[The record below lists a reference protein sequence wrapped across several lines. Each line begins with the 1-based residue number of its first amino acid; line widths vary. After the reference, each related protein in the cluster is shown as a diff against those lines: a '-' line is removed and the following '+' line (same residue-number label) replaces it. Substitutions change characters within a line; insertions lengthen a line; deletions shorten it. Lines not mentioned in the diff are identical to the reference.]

1 LTFPAS
7 FYKIYLHPTPD
18 FTLLLFEG
26 DSMNLMF
33 FIPLAGAIGMIFVGL
48 ISQWLVKQDP
58 GTPRMQEIASFIQE
72 GANAFLRR
80 EFRTIAYFIVG
91 IAALLLIFLGW
102 QIAFGF
108 VMGAVFSLLAIFIGM
123 NAATRANVRTS
134 SAARSSAGRA
144 LTVAFRGGSVMGL
157 SIVSL
162 NMLGI
167 VLLMWLFG
175 VGPDDPEAVSLLV
188 GFGFGASL
196 SALFAQLGGGIYTKS
211 ADIGADLVGKV
222 EAGIPEDDPRNA
234 AVIADLVGDNVGD
247 CAGRGADL
255 FESGADNVI
264 TTMIIAASPIFFS
277 KYGWAGILF
286 PLLARAIGVLAT
298 LVGVFLVRGR
308 DEGNPT
314 MTVNTGFLG
323 TALTCLVLFYGV
335 ARWMMHDVS
344 LFYAQVLGLLGAIAT
359 VLVVQYYTGA
369 HGRPVRETARYAQ
382 SGPAL
387 AILTGFSY
395 GMESTVWAKYILG
408 LVILLSWVIGGGG
421 LEGIYYIAAAT
432 MGIKEMKGIIMAGD
446 AFGPIADNSAGIS
459 QMAGLSGETRKA
471 GDALDA
477 VGNVT
482 KALAKG
488 YAMSCATM
496 GSLVILFAYLFEIAR
511 LQGIRLTNLN
521 DFWVNLTNPLN
532 ICGLFFG
539 IATPYLFS
547 ALTLR
552 SVNDGAFKMV
562 EEVRRQFREIPG
574 LMEGKATPDYARC
587 VDITTANALRKML
600 APTLISMAIP
610 IIVGFTLGVWALA
623 AYLVG
628 VKASSAAVS
637 KALFNTGGILDN
649 AKKLIEEGQFG
660 GKGTETHVAAVVGDT
675 FGDPLKD
682 TAGPSLHILVKLQNI
697 MSITLLPLFIQHGLN
712 LFQ

>member
-1 LTFPAS
+1 MDLTQ
-7 FYKIYLHPTPD
+7 LVD
-18 FTLLLFEG
+18 
-26 DSMNLMF
+26 
-33 FIPLAGAIGMIFVGL
+33 IFVPLIGVSGL
-48 ISQWLVKQDP
+48 AAVGALYLWLRKQEA
-58 GTPRMQEIASFIQE
+58 GTARMQEIASFIQQ

-80 EFRTIAYFIVG
+80 EFQTIAYFIVG
-91 IAALLLIFLGW
+91 IAVLLLIVRLPW

-108 VMGAVFSLLAIFIGM
+108 VTGAIFSLLAIFVGM

-134 SAARSSAGRA
+134 NAARSSAGRA
-144 LTVAFRGGSVMGL
+144 LTIAFRGGSVMGL

-167 VLLMWLFG
+167 VLLMLLFG
-175 VGPDDPEAVSLLV
+175 VGPDEPEGVSLLV

-196 SALFAQLGGGIYTKS
+196 SALFAQLGGGIYTKA

-264 TTMIIAASPIFFS
+264 TTMIVAAAPIFLS
-277 KYGWAGILF
+277 KYGWAGVLF
-286 PLLARAIGVLAT
+286 PLMARAIGVLAT

-308 DEGNPT
+308 DETSPT
-314 MTVNTGFLG
+314 GTVYRGFVG
-323 TALTCLVLFYGV
+323 TAATCLVLFYAM
-335 ARWMMHDVS
+335 ARWIMHDVG
-344 LFYAQVLGLLGAIAT
+344 LFYAQVLGMFGAFAT

-369 HGRPVRETARYAQ
+369 HGKPVRETARHAQ

-387 AILTGFSY
+387 GILTGLSY

-408 LVILLSWVIGGGG
+408 LIILLAYVMGGAG

-446 AFGPIADNSAGIS
+446 AFGPIVDNAAGIS
-459 QMAGLSGETRKA
+459 EMAGLSKETREA
-471 GDALDA
+471 GHTLDA

-482 KALAKG
+482 KAMAKG

-496 GSLVILFAYLFEIAR
+496 GSMKILMAYLFEAAR
-511 LQGIRLTNLN
+511 LQGIPVTSI
-521 DFWVNLTNPLN
+521 DVFFVNLVSPVN
-532 ICGLFFG
+532 IAALFFG
-539 IATPYLFS
+539 IAMPYLFS

-552 SVNDGAFKMV
+552 SVNDGAFKMI

-587 VDITTANALRKML
+587 VDLATSNALRKMMS
-600 APTLISMAIP
+600 PTLISMVIP
-610 IIVGFTLGVWALA
+610 IVVGFIMGPWALA

-628 VKASSAAVS
+628 VKASSAALS
-637 KALFNTGGILDN
+637 KALFNTGGALDN
-649 AKKLIEEGQFG
+649 AKKLIEAGHFG
-660 GKGTETHVAAVVGDT
+660 GKGTETHAAAVIGDT

-697 MSITLLPLFIQHGLN
+697 MSITLLPLFVQYGLN

>member
-1 LTFPAS
+1 LIGIMGLVFVA
-7 FYKIYLHPTPD
+7 I
-18 FTLLLFEG
+18 
-26 DSMNLMF
+26 
-33 FIPLAGAIGMIFVGL
+33 LARWVI
-48 ISQWLVKQDP
+48 KQDP
-58 GTPRMQEIASFIQE
+58 GNSRMQDIASFIQQ

-80 EFRTIAYFIVG
+80 EFQTIACFIIG
-91 IAALLLIFLGW
+91 IALLLLIFLGW

-108 VMGAVFSLLAIFIGM
+108 VMGAIFSMLAIFIGM
-123 NAATRANVRTS
+123 NVATRANVRTS
-134 SAARSSAGRA
+134 SAARTSIGKA
-144 LTVAFRGGSVMGL
+144 LTIAFRGGSVMGL

-175 VGPDDPEAVSLLV
+175 VGPDHPEGVSLLV

-196 SALFAQLGGGIYTKS
+196 SALFAQLGGGIFTKA

-222 EAGIPEDDPRNA
+222 EVGIPEDDPRNA

-264 TTMIIAASPIFFS
+264 TTMIVAASPIFFS
-277 KYGWAGILF
+277 KYGWAGIMF
-286 PLLARAIGVLAT
+286 PLIARAIGVVAT
-298 LVGVFLVRGR
+298 LVGIFLVRGR
-308 DEGNPT
+308 DEGSPT
-314 MTVNTGFLG
+314 RAVNMGFLG
-323 TALTCLVLFYGV
+323 TALTCLVLFFAV
-335 ARWMMHDVS
+335 AHWMMHDIG
-344 LFYAQVLGLLGAIAT
+344 LFYAQILGLLGALAT
-359 VLVVQYYTGA
+359 VFVVQYYTGA
-369 HGRPVRETARYAQ
+369 HGRPVRETAYYAQ

-387 AILTGFSY
+387 GILTGLSY

-408 LVILLSWVIGGGG
+408 AVILISWLMGGGG

-446 AFGPIADNSAGIS
+446 TFGPIADNSAGIS
-459 QMAGLSGETRKA
+459 EMAGLSRETREA

-488 YAMSCATM
+488 YAMSAATM

-511 LQGIRLTNLN
+511 LQGIQLSNLN
-521 DFWVNLTNPLN
+521 DFWVNLTSPVN

-539 IATPYLFS
+539 IAMPYLFS
-547 ALTLR
+547 AQTLR
-552 SVNDGAFKMV
+552 SVNDGAFKIV

-574 LMEGKATPDYARC
+574 LMEWKAAPDYARC
-587 VDITTANALRKML
+587 VDLATANALRKML
-600 APTLISMAIP
+600 APTLISMVIP
-610 IIVGFTLGVWALA
+610 IIVGFTLGFWALA

-628 VKASSAAVS
+628 VKASSAALS
-637 KALFNTGGILDN
+637 KALFNTGGTLDN
-649 AKKLIEEGQFG
+649 AKKLIEEGLYG
-660 GKGTETHVAAVVGDT
+660 GKRSDAHAAAVIGDT

-697 MSITLLPLFIQHGLN
+697 MSITLLPLFVEYGPH
-712 LFQ
+712 LFG

>member
-1 LTFPAS
+1 
-7 FYKIYLHPTPD
+7 
-18 FTLLLFEG
+18 
-26 DSMNLMF
+26 
-33 FIPLAGAIGMIFVGL
+33 
-48 ISQWLVKQDP
+48 
-58 GTPRMQEIASFIQE
+58 
-72 GANAFLRR
+72 
-80 EFRTIAYFIVG
+80 
-91 IAALLLIFLGW
+91 
-102 QIAFGF
+102 
-108 VMGAVFSLLAIFIGM
+108 
-123 NAATRANVRTS
+123 
-134 SAARSSAGRA
+134 
-144 LTVAFRGGSVMGL
+144 
-157 SIVSL
+157 
-162 NMLGI
+162 
-167 VLLMWLFG
+167 
-175 VGPDDPEAVSLLV
+175 
-188 GFGFGASL
+188 
-196 SALFAQLGGGIYTKS
+196 
-211 ADIGADLVGKV
+211 
-222 EAGIPEDDPRNA
+222 
-234 AVIADLVGDNVGD
+234 
-247 CAGRGADL
+247 
-255 FESGADNVI
+255 
-264 TTMIIAASPIFFS
+264 MIIAASPIFFS
-277 KYGWAGILF
+277 KYGWAGIMF
-286 PLLARAIGVLAT
+286 PLIARAIGVLAT

-335 ARWMMHDVS
+335 ARWMMHDVG
-344 LFYAQVLGLLGAIAT
+344 LFYAQVLGLLGAVGT

-387 AILTGFSY
+387 GILTGFSY

-408 LVILLSWVIGGGG
+408 LVILLSWVMGGGG

-459 QMAGLSGETRKA
+459 EMAGLSEETRKA

-511 LQGIRLTNLN
+511 LQGIQLTNLN
-521 DFWVNLTNPLN
+521 DFRVNLINPTN

-539 IATPYLFS
+539 IAMPYLFS

-587 VDITTANALRKML
+587 VDLATANALRKML

-628 VKASSAAVS
+628 VKASSAALS
-637 KALFNTGGILDN
+637 KALFNTGGTLDN
-649 AKKLIEEGQFG
+649 AKKLVEEGHFG
-660 GKGTETHVAAVVGDT
+660 GKGTDTHAAAVIGDT

-697 MSITLLPLFIQHGLN
+697 MSISLLPLFVQYSLN

>member
-1 LTFPAS
+1 M
-7 FYKIYLHPTPD
+7 D
-18 FTLLLFEG
+18 
-26 DSMNLMF
+26 LMF
-33 FIPLAGAIGMIFVGL
+33 LVPPAGIIGLIFVG
-48 ISQWLVKQDP
+48 IFARWVIKQDP
-58 GTPRMQEIASFIQE
+58 GTARMQEIASFIQE

-80 EFRTIAYFIVG
+80 EFQTIGYFIAG
-91 IAALLLIFLGW
+91 IAVLLLIFLKW

-108 VMGAVFSLLAIFIGM
+108 VMGAVFSLLAIFVGM
-123 NAATRANVRTS
+123 NVATRANVRTS
-134 SAARSSAGRA
+134 NAARTSAGRA
-144 LTVAFRGGSVMGL
+144 LTIAFRGGSVMGL

-175 VGPDDPEAVSLLV
+175 VGPDDPQGVSLLV

-196 SALFAQLGGGIYTKS
+196 SALFAQLGGGIYTKA
-211 ADIGADLVGKV
+211 ADIGADQVGKV
-222 EAGIPEDDPRNA
+222 EARIPEDDPRNA

-264 TTMIIAASPIFFS
+264 TTMIVAVSPIFFS
-277 KYGWAGILF
+277 KYGWAGIMF
-286 PLLARAIGVLAT
+286 PLIARAIGVLAT

-308 DEGNPT
+308 DEGSPT

-335 ARWMMHDVS
+335 ARWMMHDVG
-344 LFYAQVLGLLGAIAT
+344 LFYAQVLGLLGAVAT
-359 VLVVQYYTGA
+359 VLVVQYYTGV

-387 AILTGFSY
+387 GILTGFSY

-408 LVILLSWVIGGGG
+408 LVILLSWVMGGGG
-421 LEGIYYIAAAT
+421 LEGVYYIAAAT

-446 AFGPIADNSAGIS
+446 AFGPITDNSAGIS
-459 QMAGLSGETRKA
+459 EMAGLSEETRKA
-471 GDALDA
+471 SDALDA

-496 GSLVILFAYLFEIAR
+496 GSLVILFAYLFETAR
-511 LQGIRLTNLN
+511 LQGIQLTNLN
-521 DFWVNLTNPLN
+521 DFWVNLTNPAN

-539 IATPYLFS
+539 IAMPYLFS

-574 LMEGKATPDYARC
+574 LMEGEATPDYARC
-587 VDITTANALRKML
+587 VDLATANALRKML
-600 APTLISMAIP
+600 APTLISMVIP
-610 IIVGFTLGVWALA
+610 IVVGFTLGVWALA

-637 KALFNTGGILDN
+637 KALFNAGGTLDN
-649 AKKLIEEGQFG
+649 AKKLIEGGLYG
-660 GKGTETHVAAVVGDT
+660 GKGTDTHASAVIGDT
-675 FGDPLKD
+675 FGDPMKD

-697 MSITLLPLFIQHGLN
+697 MSITLLPLFVEHGLR
-712 LFQ
+712 LFE

>member
-1 LTFPAS
+1 
-7 FYKIYLHPTPD
+7 
-18 FTLLLFEG
+18 
-26 DSMNLMF
+26 MNLMF
-33 FIPLAGAIGMIFVGL
+33 FVPLAGAIGMIFAG
-48 ISQWLVKQDP
+48 IIFWWLVRQDS
-58 GTPRMQEIASFIQE
+58 GTPRMKEIAFFIQE

-80 EFRTIAYFIVG
+80 EFQTIAYFIAG
-91 IAALLLIFLGW
+91 IAVLLLIFLKW

-144 LTVAFRGGSVMGL
+144 LTIAFRGGSVMGL

-175 VGPDDPEAVSLLV
+175 VGPDDPEGVSLLV

-196 SALFAQLGGGIYTKS
+196 SALFAQLGGGIYTKA

-222 EAGIPEDDPRNA
+222 EVGIPEDDPRNP

-264 TTMIIAASPIFFS
+264 TTMIVAASPIFFS
-277 KYGWAGILF
+277 KYGWAGIMF
-286 PLLARAIGVLAT
+286 PLIARAIGVLAT

-308 DEGNPT
+308 DEGDPA
-314 MTVNTGFLG
+314 MTVNTGLLG
-323 TALTCLVLFYGV
+323 TALTCLVFFYGV
-335 ARWMMHDVS
+335 ARWMMHDVG

-369 HGRPVRETARYAQ
+369 HGKPVRETARYAQ

-387 AILTGFSY
+387 GILTGFSY

-408 LVILLSWVIGGGG
+408 LVILLSWVMGGGG

-496 GSLVILFAYLFEIAR
+496 GSLVILFAYLFEVAR
-511 LQGIRLTNLN
+511 LQGDPLAELN
-521 DFWVNLTNPLN
+521 DFWVNLTNPAN

-552 SVNDGAFKMV
+552 AVNEGAFKMV

-574 LMEGKATPDYARC
+574 LMEGKATPDYTRC
-587 VDITTANALRKML
+587 VDLATANALRKML
-600 APTLISMAIP
+600 APTLISMVIP
-610 IIVGFTLGVWALA
+610 IVVGFTMGVWALA

-637 KALFNTGGILDN
+637 KALFNAGGTLDN
-649 AKKLIEEGQFG
+649 AKKLIEEGLYG
-660 GKGTETHVAAVVGDT
+660 GKGSDTHAAAVIGDT

-697 MSITLLPLFIQHGLN
+697 MSITLLPLFIQYDLN

>member
-1 LTFPAS
+1 MSQLVS
-7 FYKIYLHPTPD
+7 
-18 FTLLLFEG
+18 
-26 DSMNLMF
+26 
-33 FIPLAGAIGMIFVGL
+33 IFVPL
-48 ISQWLVKQDP
+48 IGIFALAVVVALYLWLRKQDT
-58 GTPRMQEIASFIQE
+58 GTTRMQEIASFIQQ

-80 EFRTIAYFIVG
+80 EFQTIAYFIVG
-91 IAALLLIFLGW
+91 IGVLLLITLSW
-102 QIAFGF
+102 QVAFGF
-108 VMGAVFSLLAIFIGM
+108 ITGAVFSLLAIFIGM

-144 LTVAFRGGSVMGL
+144 LTIAFRGGSVMGL

-175 VGPDDPEAVSLLV
+175 VGPDDPEGVSLLV

-196 SALFAQLGGGIYTKS
+196 SALFAQLGGGIFTKA

-222 EAGIPEDDPRNA
+222 ETGIPEDDPRNP

-264 TTMIIAASPIFFS
+264 TTMIVAASPFFFA
-277 KYGWAGILF
+277 KYGWTGVLF
-286 PLLARAIGVLAT
+286 PLMARAIGVLAT

-308 DEGNPT
+308 DGKSPT
-314 MTVNTGFLG
+314 RTVNYGFLG
-323 TALTCLVLFYGV
+323 TALTCLVLFYPT
-335 ARWMMHDVS
+335 ARWIMHDVG
-344 LFYAQVLGLLGAIAT
+344 LFYAQVLGMVGAIAT

-369 HGRPVRETARYAQ
+369 HGKPVYETARHAQ

-387 AILTGFSY
+387 GILTGFSY

-408 LVILLSWVIGGGG
+408 LIILFSYVMGGGG
-421 LEGIYYIAAAT
+421 LMGIYYIAAAT

-446 AFGPIADNSAGIS
+446 TFGPIADNAAGIS
-459 QMAGLSGETRKA
+459 EMAGLSQETRKA

-477 VGNVT
+477 AGNVT

-496 GSLVILFAYLFEIAR
+496 GSMVILFAYLFEVAR
-511 LQGIRLTNLN
+511 LQDIHVTSIN
-521 DFWVNLTNPLN
+521 DFFVNLVNPIN
-532 ICGLFFG
+532 ITGLFFG
-539 IATPYLFS
+539 IAMPYLFS

-552 SVNDGAFKMV
+552 SVNDGAFKMI
-562 EEVRRQFREIPG
+562 EEVRRQFRDIPG
-574 LMEGKATPDYARC
+574 LIKGDALPDYARC
-587 VDITTANALRKML
+587 VDLATTNALRKMMS
-600 APTLISMAIP
+600 PTLISMTIP
-610 IIVGFTLGVWALA
+610 VVVGFTLGPWALA

-628 VKASSAAVS
+628 VKSSSAALS
-637 KALFNTGGILDN
+637 KALFNTGGTLDN
-649 AKKLIEEGQFG
+649 AKKLIEEGHFG
-660 GKGTETHVAAVVGDT
+660 GKGTETHAAAVIGDT

-697 MSITLLPLFIQHGLN
+697 MSITLLPLFIRYGLN

>member
-1 LTFPAS
+1 MSQFVETFA
-7 FYKIYLHPTPD
+7 
-18 FTLLLFEG
+18 LLI
-26 DSMNLMF
+26 
-33 FIPLAGAIGMIFVGL
+33 IPLIGVVGL
-48 ISQWLVKQDP
+48 AVVTALYLWLRKQDA
-58 GTPRMQEIASFIQE
+58 GTARMQEIASFIQQ

-80 EFRTIAYFIVG
+80 EFQTIGYFIVG
-91 IAALLLIFLGW
+91 IAVLLLIVLEW

-134 SAARSSAGRA
+134 NAARSSAGRA
-144 LTVAFRGGSVMGL
+144 LTIAFRGGSVMGL

-167 VLLMWLFG
+167 VFCMWLFG
-175 VGPDDPEAVSLLV
+175 VGPDHPEGVSLLV

-196 SALFAQLGGGIYTKS
+196 SALFAQLGGGIYTKA

-222 EAGIPEDDPRNA
+222 EAGIPEDDPRNP

-264 TTMIIAASPIFFS
+264 TTMIVAASPIFFN
-277 KYGWAGILF
+277 KYGWVGVLF
-286 PLLARAIGVLAT
+286 PLIARAIGILAT

-308 DEGNPT
+308 DEQDPT
-314 MTVNTGFLG
+314 RAVYRGFVG
-323 TALTCLVLFYGV
+323 TAVTCLVLFYV
-335 ARWMMHDVS
+335 LARWVMHEPG
-344 LFYAQVLGLLGAIAT
+344 LFYAHVLGMVGAFAT

-369 HGRPVRETARYAQ
+369 HGKPVYETARHAQ

-387 AILTGFSY
+387 GILTGFSY
-395 GMESTVWAKYILG
+395 GIESTVWAKYILG
-408 LVILLSWVIGGGG
+408 FIILFSWVMGGGG
-421 LEGIYYIAAAT
+421 LMGIYYIAAAT

-446 AFGPIADNSAGIS
+446 AFGPIVDNAAGIS
-459 QMAGLSGETRKA
+459 EMAGLSQETRQA

-482 KALAKG
+482 KAMAKG

-496 GSLVILFAYLFEIAR
+496 GSFKILMAYIFETAR
-511 LQGIRLTNLN
+511 LQGIQVTSLN
-521 DFWVNLTNPLN
+521 DFFVNLVNPVN
-532 ICGLFFG
+532 MAALFFG
-539 IATPYLFS
+539 ISMPYLFS

-552 SVNDGAFKMV
+552 AVNDGAFRMI

-574 LMEGKATPDYARC
+574 LMKGDAPPDYARC
-587 VDITTANALRKML
+587 VDLTTANALRKMMS
-600 APTLISMAIP
+600 PTIISMAIP
-610 IIVGFTLGVWALA
+610 IVVGFIMGPWALA

-628 VKASSAAVS
+628 VKASSAAMS

-649 AKKLIEEGQFG
+649 AKKLIEAGHFG
-660 GKGTETHVAAVVGDT
+660 GKGTETHAAAVIGDT

-697 MSITLLPLFIQHGLN
+697 MSITLLPLFVHYGLN

>member
-1 LTFPAS
+1 
-7 FYKIYLHPTPD
+7 
-18 FTLLLFEG
+18 
-26 DSMNLMF
+26 MNLMF
-33 FIPLAGAIGMIFVGL
+33 FVPLAGAVGMIFVG
-48 ISQWLVKQDP
+48 IIVWWLVKQDP

-80 EFRTIAYFIVG
+80 EFQTIAYFISG
-91 IAALLLIFLGW
+91 IAVLLLFFLKW

-108 VMGAVFSLLAIFIGM
+108 VTGAIFSLLAIFVGM
-123 NAATRANVRTS
+123 NVATRANVRTS
-134 SAARSSAGRA
+134 NAARSSAGRA
-144 LTVAFRGGSVMGL
+144 LTIAFRGGSVMGL

-175 VGPDDPEAVSLLV
+175 VGPDDPEGVSLLV

-196 SALFAQLGGGIYTKS
+196 SALFAQLGGGIYTKA

-222 EAGIPEDDPRNA
+222 EVGIPEDDPRNA

-264 TTMIIAASPIFFS
+264 TTMIVAASPIFFS
-277 KYGWAGILF
+277 KYGWAGIMF
-286 PLLARAIGVLAT
+286 PLIARAIGVLAT

-335 ARWMMHDVS
+335 ARWIMHDVG

-359 VLVVQYYTGA
+359 VLVVQYYTGV

-387 AILTGFSY
+387 GILTGFSY

-408 LVILLSWVIGGGG
+408 IVILLSWVMGGGG

-459 QMAGLSGETRKA
+459 EMAGLSGETRRA

-496 GSLVILFAYLFEIAR
+496 GSLVILFAYLFEVAR
-511 LQGIRLTNLN
+511 LQGIQLTNLN

-574 LMEGKATPDYARC
+574 LMEGKAPPDYTRC
-587 VDITTANALRKML
+587 VDLATANALRKML
-600 APTLISMAIP
+600 APTLISMVIP
-610 IIVGFTLGVWALA
+610 VVVGFTLGVWALA
-623 AYLVG
+623 AYLIG

-637 KALFNTGGILDN
+637 KALFNAGGTLDN
-649 AKKLIEEGQFG
+649 AKKLVEGGLYG
-660 GKGTETHVAAVVGDT
+660 GKGSDTHVAAVIGDT

-697 MSITLLPLFIQHGLN
+697 MSITLLPLFIQYGLN

>member
-1 LTFPAS
+1 MSPLITYVA
-7 FYKIYLHPTPD
+7 
-18 FTLLLFEG
+18 
-26 DSMNLMF
+26 
-33 FIPLAGAIGMIFVGL
+33 PLAGVIGL
-48 ISQWLVKQDP
+48 IFAWILARWVVKQDA
-58 GTPRMQEIASFIQE
+58 GTPRMQEIASFIQQ

-80 EFRTIAYFIVG
+80 EFQTIAYFIVV
-91 IAALLLIFLGW
+91 IAVLLAIFLGW

-108 VMGAVFSLLAIFIGM
+108 VTGAVFSLLAIFIGM
-123 NAATRANVRTS
+123 NVATRANVRTS
-134 SAARSSAGRA
+134 SAARTSAGRA
-144 LTVAFRGGSVMGL
+144 LTIAFRGGSVMGL

-175 VGPDDPEAVSLLV
+175 VGPDDPEGVSLLV

-196 SALFAQLGGGIYTKS
+196 SALFAQLGGGIFTKA
-211 ADIGADLVGKV
+211 ADIGADQVGKV
-222 EAGIPEDDPRNA
+222 EARIPEDDPRNA

-264 TTMIIAASPIFFS
+264 TTMIVAASPIFFS
-277 KYGWAGILF
+277 KYGWAGIMF
-286 PLLARAIGVLAT
+286 PLIARAIGVLAT
-298 LVGVFLVRGR
+298 LVGVFLVRWR
-308 DEGNPT
+308 DEGSPT
-314 MTVNTGFLG
+314 RAVYMGFLG
-323 TALTCLVLFYGV
+323 TALTCLVFFYGV
-335 ARWMMHDVS
+335 ANWLMHDVG
-344 LFYAQVLGLLGAIAT
+344 LFWAQVLGMVGTFAT

-387 AILTGFSY
+387 GILTGLAY

-408 LVILLSWVIGGGG
+408 VVILLAWFMGGGG

-459 QMAGLSGETRKA
+459 EMAGLSAETRKA
-471 GDALDA
+471 GDTLDA

-488 YAMSCATM
+488 YAMSAATM
-496 GSLVILFAYLFEIAR
+496 GSMVILFAYLFEVGR
-511 LQGIRLTNLN
+511 LQGIQLTNLN
-521 DFWVNLTNPLN
+521 DFWVNLTHPAN

-539 IATPYLFS
+539 VAMPYLFS

-552 SVNDGAFKMV
+552 AVNDGAFKMV

-574 LMEGKATPDYARC
+574 LMEGEAPPDYARC
-587 VDITTANALRKML
+587 VDLATVNALRKML
-600 APTLISMAIP
+600 APTLISMVIP

-623 AYLVG
+623 A
-628 VKASSAAVS
+628 
-637 KALFNTGGILDN
+637 
-649 AKKLIEEGQFG
+649 
-660 GKGTETHVAAVVGDT
+660 
-675 FGDPLKD
+675 
-682 TAGPSLHILVKLQNI
+682 
-697 MSITLLPLFIQHGLN
+697 
-712 LFQ
+712 

>member
-1 LTFPAS
+1 M
-7 FYKIYLHPTPD
+7 D
-18 FTLLLFEG
+18 
-26 DSMNLMF
+26 LMF
-33 FIPLAGAIGMIFVGL
+33 FVPLAGTIGMIFVVIL
-48 ISQWLVKQDP
+48 ARWVIKQDP
-58 GTPRMQEIASFIQE
+58 GTPRMQEIASFIQQ

-80 EFRTIAYFIVG
+80 EFQTIAYFIAG
-91 IAALLLIFLGW
+91 IAVLLLIFLEW

-123 NAATRANVRTS
+123 NVATRANVRTS
-134 SAARSSAGRA
+134 SAARTSAGKA

-196 SALFAQLGGGIYTKS
+196 SALFAQLGGGIYTKA

-264 TTMIIAASPIFFS
+264 TTMIIAASPLFFS

-286 PLLARAIGVLAT
+286 PLIARAIGVLAT

-314 MTVNTGFLG
+314 MAVNTGFLG

-387 AILTGFSY
+387 GILTGFSY

-408 LVILLSWVIGGGG
+408 LVILLSWLMGGGG

-446 AFGPIADNSAGIS
+446 TFGPIADNSAGIS

-511 LQGIRLTNLN
+511 LQGIQLTNLN
-521 DFWVNLTNPLN
+521 DFWVNVTNPAN

-574 LMEGKATPDYARC
+574 LMEGKAAPDYARC

-610 IIVGFTLGVWALA
+610 VVVGFTMGVWALA

-637 KALFNTGGILDN
+637 KALFNAGGTLDN
-649 AKKLIEEGQFG
+649 AKKLIEEGHFG
-660 GKGTETHVAAVVGDT
+660 GKGTETHAAAVIGDT